1 MTPIDTARAVKTRFP
16 EVTAEPVSF
25 RGEISLAIPA
35 RSIAAIA
42 RFLKEECR
50 YEMLTDLCGIDNFGS
65 EPRYGVDYN
74 LYSFAHR
81 CRLRLQTAVSS
92 TVPELDSVTGVW
104 RAADWYERETF
115 DMYGIV
121 FRGHP
126 NLTRILMWEGYPY
139 HPLRKDF
146 PLAGLPAELPAT
158 AVDAGRMETAPME
171 GGPFVPGQG
180 PGSVIAR
187 EPRQYDTQAEEL
199 DKLARPA
206 REEPV

>member
-1 MTPIDTARAVKTRFP
+1 MTPLDTALAVKARFP
-16 EVTAEPVSF
+16 EVSSEPVSF
-25 RGEISLAIPA
+25 RGEISLTVPA
-35 RSIAAIA
+35 GSIAAIA
-42 RFLKEECR
+42 RFLKDDCQ
-50 YEMLTDLCGIDNFGS
+50 YDMLTDLCGIDNFGH

-81 CRLRLQTAVSS
+81 CRLRLRTGVPSGA
-92 TVPELDSVTGVW
+92 PELDSVTAVW
-104 RAADWYERETF
+104 RAADWFEREAF

-126 NLTRILMWEGYPY
+126 NLKRILMWEGYPY

-158 AVDAGRMETAPME
+158 AVDAGRVETAPME

-180 PGSVIAR
+180 GGSVIAR

-199 DKLARPA
+199 DKMARPT